1 MILKEI
7 TEDLELTKFDGV
19 TEVAV
24 YIGGLTKLINIT
36 NHLDWNKDYEAGA
49 KALGLDKVE
58 YLKLSEIKDQILGKK
73 YFKSF
78 GLITIISNGCLDGYV
93 LQYGNYGDSWY
104 QIGQLAG
111 YC

>member
-7 TEDLELTKFDGV
+7 KEDLELTKFDGV

-24 YIGGLTKLINIT
+24 YIGGLTKLINVT
-36 NHLDWNKDYEAGA
+36 NSLDWNNNKVEAIV
-49 KALGLDKVE
+49 LGLDKLE
-58 YLKLSEIKDQILGKK
+58 YLKLSEIKDQILGTR

-78 GLITIISNGCLDGYV
+78 GLITIITNGPLDGTIY
-93 LQYGNYGDSWY
+93 QYGNYGDSWY